1 MKIYFHPISL
11 EHRTPSGHPECADR
25 ISRLEGYLKN
35 RPIGAELEWRLPAPA
50 TVEDIARVH
59 DLDYI
64 HHIRDV
70 CQGLKGDSSQ
80 LLDGGDT
87 WAVRSSYSAALVAA
101 GAGLEAV
108 DQVMGNGDNQ
118 TFVMMRPPGH
128 HARKASAMGF
138 CLFGNV
144 AVAAAY
150 AREKHGVRRILVLD
164 WDVHHGNGTQ
174 ELFYGD
180 SGVFFCSLHQSPHW
194 PFSGDS
200 GETGE
205 GDGKDYTLNVPLPSG
220 TRIGRYEELF
230 YKIIRPRVEA
240 FQPELILISAG
251 FDAHLEDPLGGIQLE
266 TQDFG
271 TLTRMVRD
279 WAETYS
285 EGRVVSFLEG
295 GYNLMAMPQSVE
307 RHLLALNE

>member
-1 MKIYFHPISL
+1 M
-11 EHRTPSGHPECADR
+11 
-25 ISRLEGYLKN
+25 
-35 RPIGAELEWRLPAPA
+35 
-50 TVEDIARVH
+50 
-59 DLDYI
+59 
-64 HHIRDV
+64 
-70 CQGLKGDSSQ
+70 
-80 LLDGGDT
+80 
-87 WAVRSSYSAALVAA
+87 
-101 GAGLEAV
+101 
-108 DQVMGNGDNQ
+108 
-118 TFVMMRPPGH
+118 
-128 HARKASAMGF
+128 
-138 CLFGNV
+138 
-144 AVAAAY
+144 
-150 AREKHGVRRILVLD
+150 
-164 WDVHHGNGTQ
+164 
-174 ELFYGD
+174 
-180 SGVFFCSLHQSPHW
+180 FFCSLHQSPHW